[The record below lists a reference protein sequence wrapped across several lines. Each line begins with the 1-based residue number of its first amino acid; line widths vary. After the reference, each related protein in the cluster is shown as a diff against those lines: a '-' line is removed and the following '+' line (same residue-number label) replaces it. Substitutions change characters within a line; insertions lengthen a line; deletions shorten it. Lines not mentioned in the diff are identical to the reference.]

1 MFLYVGGGVIGQRGN
16 MAWFVSGGCS
26 RRQLALTHQ
35 SNAEESD
42 TRIWLHVSQS
52 SMQRFY
58 IFSPDTDVYHI
69 GLPLDNAEKDILIE
83 INAVGTNQK
92 RILSLSN
99 LKHNLINDPDLASV
113 PPELLPQV
121 IQTLY
126 VVTGSDYTSFFSGF
140 GKISF
145 MKCFFQHAEFITGGG
160 KYTGSFAL
168 GMEKAFYHSYDWL
181 GLRTSRNMHQ
191 RSMPPLHS
199 HTTLNFLNQ
208 IDTCQ

>member
-1 MFLYVGGGVIGQRGN
+1 MRKRAQTWKQT
-16 MAWFVSGGCS
+16 AWNVSLMM
-26 RRQLALTHQ
+26 LAKQ
-35 SNAEESD
+35 Y
-42 TRIWLHVSQS
+42 
-52 SMQRFY
+52 M
-58 IFSPDTDVYHI
+58 
-69 GLPLDNAEKDILIE
+69 

-99 LKHNLINDPDLASV
+99 LKHNLINDQT
-113 PPELLPQV
+113 LLVYPLSYCHV
-121 IQTLY
+121 FQTLY

-140 GKISF
+140 EISF